1 MKNTWQ
7 LKTTP
12 IRKEEEDKLSH
23 NILANLLK
31 SKTEELFSIDD
42 IPSCFCLNGEY
53 GSGKSSI
60 ANLFLQKYAGDCKKK
75 IIHFNAWRH
84 KNENLY
90 YALLR
95 NIYYVLNNK
104 EKKDFRNTMFLEE
117 LTANGEIRELDV
129 EFTKLVYANV
139 SIKTTDQ
146 DSITNK
152 FEDFVKTKVFKVSK
166 LFSWYL
172 LKQVGF
178 FALILAGL
186 AFLLSFLAGHNE
198 QSSFYIGISTF
209 ITLFLSGPFLVFFL
223 EKNADILPKIV
234 ELNILPDETTVNLPN
249 IYNTEQLQCLFRQLL
264 DDGKA
269 EQIIIIVE
277 DIDRKNN
284 DEIIKAL
291 NDLRTFIDLG
301 EAVFII
307 PCDLNNIERAFK
319 EVVVDNQTKEDVDWK
334 SRDFCTKIFSHI
346 ITIPL
351 QNKQDLRIFLIN
363 KIKENGKHPLSN
375 LLTEDQLD
383 DLIDILVVQS
393 VKTPRETIN
402 MFNKF
407 TLELEYAIAL
417 ENEGKRLKKGTI
429 TKHILEY
436 ARIFML
442 SSHYRLENELLL
454 NPQLPFWIVSLYKNE
469 ESLIPKSS
477 LPKSQEIFKKL
488 SEDSTMEVIE
498 FISRTED
505 YYSELTRAFI
515 YLDET
520 AYSGNIG
527 NESYNRILTALKN
540 RNITKLAEQLQN
552 DDLSGD
558 TNEAITKIIHNVSY
572 SSDIKNIL
580 YSLVECYSYLN
591 ISKRDASK
599 FIVEH
604 FNAIGQKQLYAF
616 NSNTIL
622 DIISDSPRTKH
633 SYAKNLYFK
642 IIGEEETS
650 EIISS
655 TDLFELE
662 IALILKLNI
671 DPKFVNNDIA
681 SGLSQN
687 LEIALSSKDEEL
699 QQVKDLCVAIER
711 LSDESIK
718 WLITPNVVKR
728 IISQIN
734 IAKDD
739 VFEEIRPIILRLVN
753 ILLSK
758 QTLKALDSLNSP
770 NGDILYL
777 DISDSLKNG
786 IMAQGLALD
795 VETRIQEQIIKGYL
809 SEDAIDINDTI
820 ILDKAILL
828 FALYDGHYFKTYKKG
843 STPFNN
849 LSSILKNNI
858 STTSDFGFLK
868 YNLKIID
875 IIEDNAGYSFYNSFT
890 EVFVEKIRTGIIEPS
905 TPTEEKYIE
914 CQAIIDHLV
923 INNRIVS
930 LKDENIDKYK
940 EVFIPTLK
948 VEIQHNRANSAKAD
962 YIVKSLL
969 SLCRLHDFEHTL
981 VGWLESENVLLPEN
995 TTQLSL
1001 YEYHLELL
1009 DHLQLKLSEP
1019 LLKNLFNKLIAVTGN
1034 SSSSI
1039 SEPSWERLEKLSQT
1053 VKDETLWK
1061 GVIDRFVSFFPNR
1074 NSYFNPQIVKRI
1086 LNILYKI
1093 CSVEQLTTY
1102 LTQCSTLLIESLE
1115 SDFEDNFDLL
1125 NIWLEKISLENQMK
1139 IVSLIEEHKYWEKS
1153 NTLINNNSSYFEEIA
1168 CELYHNEAF
1177 DVFDNICKQI
1187 NKDSIIVILN
1197 LIIVREGESIT
1208 TESVTLLTQYFIKYE
1223 TTIEELKENELS
1235 AVIMKLLQS
1244 DFNSKLQ
1251 ALELMKIIQYQ
1262 VNKGDDLYNSIDTN
1276 FVSMIDSSTEFDIV
1290 GKLNE
1295 YLISFNL
1302 KKGSGFNKKVKEIM
1316 ELCENEDLK
1325 NKYKSLLKYGK

>member
-1 MKNTWQ
+1 
-7 LKTTP
+7 
-12 IRKEEEDKLSH
+12 
-23 NILANLLK
+23 
-31 SKTEELFSIDD
+31 
-42 IPSCFCLNGEY
+42 
-53 GSGKSSI
+53 
-60 ANLFLQKYAGDCKKK
+60 
-75 IIHFNAWRH
+75 
-84 KNENLY
+84 
-90 YALLR
+90 
-95 NIYYVLNNK
+95 
-104 EKKDFRNTMFLEE
+104 MFLEE

-152 FEDFVKTKVFKVSK
+152 FENFVKTKVLKVSK

-178 FALILAGL
+178 FALVLAGL
-186 AFLLSFLAGHNE
+186 LSLLSFLAGHSE
-198 QSSFYIGISTF
+198 QSSFYIGVSTF
-209 ITLFLSGPFLVFFL
+209 FALILSGPFLVFFL

-319 EVVVDNQTKEDVDWK
+319 DVVVDNQTKEDVDWK

-375 LLTEDQLD
+375 FLTDDQLE

-393 VKTPRETIN
+393 IKTPRETIN

-407 TLELEYAIAL
+407 TLQLEYAIEL

-442 SSHYRLENELLL
+442 SSHYKLENELLL

-477 LPKSQEIFKKL
+477 LTKSQEIFEKL
-488 SEDSTMEVIE
+488 SEDPSMEVIE

-527 NESYNRILTALKN
+527 NESYNKILTALKN

-552 DDLSGD
+552 ADLSKD

-580 YSLVECYSYLN
+580 YSLVECYSYLD
-591 ISKRDASK
+591 ISKKDASK

-604 FNAIGQKQLYAF
+604 FNAIGRKQLYAF
-616 NSNTIL
+616 NSITIL
-622 DIISDSPRTKH
+622 DIISDSPKTKH
-633 SYAKNLYFK
+633 LYAKNLYFK

-662 IALILKLNI
+662 IALILKLNV
-671 DPKFVNNDIA
+671 DPKFVNNEITN
-681 SGLSQN
+681 GLSKN
-687 LEIALSSKDEEL
+687 LEIVLSSKEEEL
-699 QQVKDLCVAIER
+699 QQVRDLCITIEK

-718 WLITPNVVKR
+718 WLITTYAVKR
-728 IISQIN
+728 IIVQIN
-734 IAKDD
+734 VVKDD
-739 VFEEIRPIILRLVN
+739 VFEEMQPVILRLVN

-758 QTLKALDSLNSP
+758 QTLKVFDSLNSP

-777 DISDSLKNG
+777 NICDSLKNE

-795 VETRIQEQIIKGYL
+795 VETRIQEQIIKEYL
-809 SEDAIDINDTI
+809 TEETIDVDDTI

-828 FALYDGHYFKTYKKG
+828 FAIYDGHYFKTYKKG
-843 STPFNN
+843 SVPFNN
-849 LSSILKNNI
+849 LNSILKNNI
-858 STTSDFGFLK
+858 STTNDLGFLG
-868 YNLKIID
+868 YNLKVID
-875 IIEDNAGYSFYNSFT
+875 IIEDNAEYSFYDSFT
-890 EVFVEKIRTGIIEPS
+890 DVLVEKIKTSIIDPS
-905 TPTEEKYIE
+905 TPTEEAYIK
-914 CQAIIDHLV
+914 CQTIINHLV
-923 INNRIVS
+923 VNNRIVS
-930 LKDENIDKYK
+930 LKEENQEKYK
-940 EVFIPTLK
+940 ELFIPTLK
-948 VEIQHNRANSAKAD
+948 LEIQHNRANSVKTD

-969 SLCRLHDFEHTL
+969 SLCRLSDFENRL
-981 VGWLESENVLLPEN
+981 VSWLESEDVLLPEN
-995 TTQLSL
+995 STQLSL
-1001 YEYHLELL
+1001 YECHLELL
-1009 DHLQLKLSEP
+1009 DHLQPKLPES

-1034 SSSSI
+1034 NSSSI
-1039 SEPSWERLEKLSQT
+1039 SELAWERLERLSQS
-1053 VKDETLWK
+1053 VEEQTLWK
-1061 GVIDRFVSFFPNR
+1061 GVVDRVVALFPNR
-1074 NSYFNPQIVKRI
+1074 SSYFNPQIVKSI
-1086 LNILYKI
+1086 LIILYKI
-1093 CSVEQLTTY
+1093 CNVEQIATY

-1115 SDFEDNFDLL
+1115 NNFENNFDLL
-1125 NIWLEKISLENQMK
+1125 NIWFEEITLENQME
-1139 IVSLIEEHKYWEKS
+1139 IVSLIETHNYWEES
-1153 NTLINNNSSYFEEIA
+1153 TPLINNNLLHFEQIA
-1168 CELYHNEAF
+1168 CELYQNEEF
-1177 DVFDNICKQI
+1177 EVFDNLCEQI
-1187 NKDSIIVILN
+1187 NRNSIPTIFNSIIQKQETIT
-1197 LIIVREGESIT
+1197 IESATRLTKFVSENKIT
-1208 TESVTLLTQYFIKYE
+1208 TQEMDNAGFV
-1223 TTIEELKENELS
+1223 
-1235 AVIMKLLQS
+1235 AVIIQLLQS

-1251 ALELMKIIQYQ
+1251 ALELIKVASYQ
-1262 VNKGDDLYNSIDTN
+1262 ISKGDDLYNSIAIN
-1276 FVSMIDSSTEFDIV
+1276 FINMIDSDTEFEIV
-1290 GKLNE
+1290 SKLNE
-1295 YLISFNL
+1295 YLIFFNI
-1302 KKGSGFNKKVKEIM
+1302 KKGMEFNKKIRKII
-1316 ELCENEDLK
+1316 ELCKNEDLT